1 MRLLFWFL
9 LAVVLSME
17 LAITEGLW
25 CHLCKDFGGCSGKYR
40 CPGNSTHCVII
51 ATRSPI
57 SFTDLPLVT
66 KMCYN
71 GCPEVRSL
79 GLGPHVS
86 IVCCQSNLCNRD

>member
-1 MRLLFWFL
+1 ELLTGCPYL
-9 LAVVLSME
+9 CLPV
-17 LAITEGLW
+17 AITQGLR
-25 CHLCKDFGGCSGKYR
+25 CHLCKDFGGCSKPFN
-40 CPGNSTHCVII
+40 CPRSSTHCVII
-51 ATRSPI
+51 ATRECGSPI

-71 GCPEVRSL
+71 SCPEVSEL

>member
-9 LAVVLSME
+9 LAVVLSLE
-17 LAITEGLW
+17 LATTQGMQ
-25 CHLCKDFGGCSGKYR
+25 CHICKGFGGCSHPSR
-40 CPGNSTHCVII
+40 CPRSSTHCVII
-51 ATRSPI
+51 GTRAPI

-66 KMCYN
+66 KMCYS
-71 GCPEVRSL
+71 GCPDVASL